1 VTASFVVVPQWQ
13 GSGSSRA
20 MRLVDGANAILGDLP
35 PSWTKSVDVPSG
47 AGTGLDSGVDRLSSL
62 LHVRDGLR
70 SALAASASP
79 TIVIGGDCGVELAAI
94 EHATKGRDVIVVWID
109 AHPDLNT
116 PGTSPTRAFH
126 GMVLRT
132 LLGDGPPQLVPATPV
147 RADRVILVGT
157 RALDDDESD
166 YVDASGIALLGPADL
181 TPEGLT
187 AAIVAS
193 GAEEVYLHID
203 LDVLDPAEFVSLSYP
218 EPFGLTV
225 QHLLELVV
233 AARTALPLAGAG
245 ITEFAP
251 SSDAATADELPAI
264 LRVIGALTRKL

>member
-1 VTASFVVVPQWQ
+1 
-13 GSGSSRA
+13 

-35 PSWTKSVDVPSG
+35 PSWTKTVAVPPG
-47 AGTGLDSGVDRLSSL
+47 AGTSLDSGVDRLSSL

-70 SALAASASP
+70 TALAASASP
-79 TIVIGGDCGVELAAI
+79 TITIGGDCGVELAAI
-94 EHATKGRDVIVVWID
+94 EHSAAGRDTVVVWID

-116 PGTSPTRAFH
+116 PDTSPTGAFH

-132 LLGDGPPQLVPATPV
+132 LLGDGPAELVPAVPL
-147 RADRVILVGT
+147 RSDRVILVGT
-157 RALDDDESD
+157 RALDDAESD
-166 YVDASGIALLGPADL
+166 YVDASGIVLLGPTGLSAESL
-181 TPEGLT
+181 TD
-187 AAIVAS
+187 AILAS
-193 GAEEVYLHID
+193 GAAEVYLHID
-203 LDVLDPAEFVSLSYP
+203 LDVLDPAEFASLSYP

-225 QHLLELVV
+225 QHVLDLVI